1 MTVNSGVG
9 SGSGGGES
17 MVDYIKRL
25 RKQTR
30 KRVYFTDSE
39 NFIDPKVFFDF
50 FLILIEFY

>member
-1 MTVNSGVG
+1 MTVDSGG
-9 SGSGGGES
+9 SGSGGSGGES
-17 MVDYIKRL
+17 IVDYIKRL

-39 NFIDPKVFFDF
+39 NFIDPKVCFD